1 MQYVPKVAN
10 IKGARVDIADAM
22 VDNYSVDSS
31 MISCCYCFGVRVV
44 ELFMRL
50 NFIVDA
56 SGYKPMEDIQP
67 F

>member
-22 VDNYSVDSS
+22 VDDYSVDSS

-50 NFIVDA
+50 NY
-56 SGYKPMEDIQP
+56 S
-67 F
+67 

>member
-10 IKGARVDIADAM
+10 IKRARVDIADAM
-22 VDNYSVDSS
+22 VDDYSVD
-31 MISCCYCFGVRVV
+31 IKILCCYCFGVRVV

-50 NFIVDA
+50 NYLMLLVP
-56 SGYKPMEDIQP
+56 KPMEDIQP